1 MTADERRAA
10 ELRSIER
17 FTKGTLKQIKEENK
31 EEKKPVKKQTKGA
44 K

>member
-10 ELRSIER
+10 EHRSIER
-17 FTKGTLKQIKEENK
+17 FTKGTLKQIKDENA
-31 EEKKPVKKQTKGA
+31 EKKPVKKQTKGA